1 MTSVALLSPK
11 SPSFQKESQQAK
23 SIAQKLFTEIDSL
36 EDEILESKR
45 QVREIEDRG
54 FFKRTFSSSS
64 KDLSAVA
71 KTQNSINRRMMDL
84 IQETIRLNMLSHAG
98 LVCLMEEMRK
108 GIEGSLKD
116 ANGRII
122 QLGSEGRDLAET
134 ATDIISG
141 ILDTSKGTQG
151 RIDQHEEAIKQIDQ
165 ELEAKDQLDSRQDE
179 AINQLDQQIKLKE
192 KLDEKQD
199 AKIQY
204 LLDQSKVNQSEVA
217 TQNDN
222 IEKLS
227 VQFSLLNNAISSL
240 ESCSQQ
246 HQNNVNNQILKL
258 EKSLRTQRLFI
269 LSLTLISIYLIGKAL
284 AII

>member
-84 IQETIRLNMLSHAG
+84 IQETIRLNMLSYAG